1 MLKSTFQ
8 RGDLNLKEER
18 QLIMLP
24 GPTNVPDRV
33 MRAMMKPIINHRG
46 PEFEALYDTIVKNL
60 RYVFQ
65 TKNEAFVL
73 TSSGTGGIECA
84 VSNVVDSGDKVVVP
98 VFGFFSEKLKEQVIR
113 QGAKIVEVPIEWGD
127 APTAEQIEQVIKRES
142 NVKAVALVYNETSTG
157 ATVRDLPKIGKITEE
172 NNVLLF
178 VDAISI
184 LGGDKMPVDDWN
196 IDICVAGSQ
205 KCLACPPGVAVV
217 SVGDKAW
224 EAIKKKNTRPY
235 YFDLT
240 RVREHSAKKATPF
253 TPALP
258 VFYALDEALKI
269 IREEG
274 LENRFKR
281 HATCARAFYNGFEAL
296 KFTIYP
302 KHDVRSNTVIT
313 VHVPSKVNCDRVRQ
327 IMRERYKV
335 IIASGLGKLRELIF
349 RIGCMGIISEAETMA
364 TINAFENTLADL
376 NFSVDFGAGIKAAR
390 KVFS

>member
-1 MLKSTFQ
+1 M
-8 RGDLNLKEER
+8 KEEK

-46 PEFEALYDTIVKNL
+46 PEFETLYDAIVKNL

-73 TSSGTGGIECA
+73 TSSGTGSIECA
-84 VSNVVDSGDKVVVP
+84 ISNVVDSGDKVVVP
-98 VFGFFSEKLKEQVIR
+98 VFGFFSEKLKEQVFR
-113 QGAKIVEVPIEWGD
+113 QGAKIIEVPIEWGD

-142 NVKAVALVYNETSTG
+142 NVKAVTLVCNETSTG
-157 ATVRDLPKIGKITEE
+157 VTVRDLPKIGKITEE
-172 NNVLLF
+172 NNVLLI

-184 LGGDKMPVDDWN
+184 LGGDKLPVDDWN
-196 IDICVAGSQ
+196 IDICVAGCQ

-224 EAIKKKNTRPY
+224 EVIKKNTRPY
-235 YFDLT
+235 YFDLI
-240 RVREHSAKKATPF
+240 RAREHSAKKFTPS

-281 HATCARAFYNGFEAL
+281 HATCAKAFYNGFEAL
-296 KFTIYP
+296 KLTPYP
-302 KHDVRSNTVIT
+302 KKDVRSNTVI
-313 VHVPSKVNCDRVRQ
+313 VVNVPSKVNGDKFRK

-335 IIASGLGKLRELIF
+335 IIAGGLGKLRELIF
-349 RIGCMGIISEAETMA
+349 RIGCMGIISEAETLA
-364 TINAFENTLADL
+364 TLNVFENTLTDL
-376 NFSVDFGAGIKAAR
+376 DFPVDFGAGIEAAR